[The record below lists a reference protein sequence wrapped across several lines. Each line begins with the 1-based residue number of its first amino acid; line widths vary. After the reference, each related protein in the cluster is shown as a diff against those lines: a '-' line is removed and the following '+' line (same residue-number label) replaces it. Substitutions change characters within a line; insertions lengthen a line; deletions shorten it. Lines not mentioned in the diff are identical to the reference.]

1 MTRSDA
7 LLCATDTIFDTRQW
21 LTGIAERMPTDEGT
35 EAMIRLE
42 LDLLRVE
49 DMVGDE
55 ADAPEPT
62 PGFMNQVSGILV
74 PAVRS

>member
-7 LLCATDTIFDTRQW
+7 LLCATDAINDTRQW
-21 LTGIAERMPTDEGT
+21 LDGLAVRMPTDEGT
-35 EAMIRLE
+35 ETMIRLE
-42 LDLLRVE
+42 LLLLRVE

-62 PGFMNQVSGILV
+62 PGFMNQVRGLL
-74 PAVRS
+74 RS